1 MMFYR
6 SGLISVINKNQKGFA
21 LIEMTVA
28 IAITGL
34 LTVGTTTAV
43 FQVSTHITR
52 GTNHMTAVKQV
63 ENALHWISRD
73 AQMAQIV
80 EPNGDSGFPL
90 NLSWI
95 LWDNTMHQVTYTL
108 EDGKLKRNHA
118 VNGGEPIGTVIAQ
131 YIDSNLEVTNCQF
144 VGGKLIF
151 KVTAIAGEGSQV
163 ASETRVC
170 EVSPR
175 PDL

>member
-1 MMFYR
+1 
-6 SGLISVINKNQKGFA
+6 VIVSNQKGFA
-21 LIEMTVA
+21 LIEMVVA
-28 IAITGL
+28 VAITGL

-43 FQVSTHITR
+43 FQASTHITW

-80 EPNGDSGFPL
+80 EPNGVSGFPL
-90 NLSWI
+90 NLI
-95 LWDNTMHQVTYTL
+95 RIPWDNTVHQVTYTL
-108 EDGKLKRNHA
+108 EDGELKRSYAAND
-118 VNGGEPIGTVIAQ
+118 GEPIKAVVAQ
-131 YIDSNLEVTNCQF
+131 YIDTNSEMTNCQS
-144 VGGKLIF
+144 VNGALIF

-170 EVSPR
+170 KISPR